1 MKLVIDLPDSLIG
14 RVKKTVQSGG
24 YENAREFVTTSIEN
38 QLELEE
44 AEGDETAFKTLDDAI
59 KEIDETEPETTE
71 QETLSEQTELDSKD
85 LLADGLGRRTYDA
98 VQTVSSPDASRLDD
112 GPLWGQYNR
121 VFPTK
126 IVVRRLANLIQE
138 QNSEGVTTS
147 DNGLQWVDLD
157 QFQEETAQLARNYGL
172 TIKEYDEK
180 KSRGRGEKIASGL
193 PTGDDAE
200 KSKDRFK
207 THFVGYSDRNQNLT
221 GEPAHLHFV
230 DISDEEIT
238 RIGITEAGL
247 SFASLHNPLLDDGP
261 DADSALSS
269 DEQEF
274 YLEHTREHLRDE
286 YRAMAVTA
294 RAISEGD
301 DRPDSLT
308 QRIGELDEEWSQSK
322 AGTMRSGLTSRM
334 YELELVD
341 RRRVGQRGTAYT
353 LTEKGESL
361 LSDADGVHTD

>member
-14 RVKKTVQSGG
+14 RVKKAVQSGG

-59 KEIDETEPETTE
+59 EEIDETETETTE
-71 QETLSEQTELDSKD
+71 QETLSGQAELDSND

-98 VQTVSSPDASRLDD
+98 VRTVPSPDASRLDD

-147 DNGLQWVDLD
+147 DNGLRWVDLD

-308 QRIGELDEEWSQSK
+308 RRIGELDEEWSQSK

-361 LSDADGVHTD
+361 LSAADGVHTD